1 MVVEVAGGVV
11 CPSRRVRRW
20 YVSRSVRHFATFG
33 VVLTLLVGL
42 QLRFFKKSNPREYTG
57 GRHGKTRREDGE
69 FAVQALRDA
78 DLKCKVRYPLHVSV
92 MTSRNRLPTFASA
105 AHSTWARQNREQA
118 SVEFF
123 LPKSAEQTTTGKQR
137 RRHGLGLPAA
147 VVLSDES
154 TLVDVPILR
163 YLCKWRED
171 DFDWFLVTDDQ
182 AYVRLDSVIDFLRQ
196 VDKTEASLLL
206 FHAIYGG
213 PRQVRVTPGQKIVP
227 SASVVQ
233 PAGSVYLAGSCPYI
247 LGANMDRDSTSKFAI
262 LNLIYD
268 DFRQAVRVIHSSS
281 IFPWSALAP
290 EVPTL
295 RPGRTYISNIRQSA
309 ECPDPYDTVSATLT
323 SPYDRI
329 PDPGVPVFQVL
340 LSRQGEA
347 FVSELTWERCGT
359 GDADD
364 VPLTSLMAASVTV
377 YSGPA
382 VRGICSAVEGC
393 LYDLNDGPLYLTQCL
408 SSYTVTMCQDHREQ
422 YSHLFYEDAPPTS
435 GPTNNVTS
443 GPTLPPGFVD
453 ALKNRDVTKALTLSP
468 MRSPDDIYRLHQ
480 HFQRIDF

>member
-57 GRHGKTRREDGE
+57 GRPGKTRREDGE

-105 AHSTWARQNREQA
+105 AHSTWARQNEQA

-123 LPKSAEQTTTGKQR
+123 LPKSAEQTTIGKQR

-196 VDKTEASLLL
+196 VDKTEA
-206 FHAIYGG
+206 
-213 PRQVRVTPGQKIVP
+213 
-227 SASVVQ
+227 
-233 PAGSVYLAGSCPYI
+233 
-247 LGANMDRDSTSKFAI
+247 
-262 LNLIYD
+262 
-268 DFRQAVRVIHSSS
+268 
-281 IFPWSALAP
+281 
-290 EVPTL
+290 
-295 RPGRTYISNIRQSA
+295 
-309 ECPDPYDTVSATLT
+309 
-323 SPYDRI
+323 
-329 PDPGVPVFQVL
+329 VL

-408 SSYTVTMCQDHREQ
+408 SSYTVTMCQDQREQ